1 MMTNNTTAG
10 VGRFRINFA
19 SRVSCQNN
27 LEINLLCPEKPEH
40 YTLCDK
46 IAESQPNRI
55 NLRLN
60 SFELLALYVT
70 LNNVIEVIRN

>member
-40 YTLCDK
+40 YT
-46 IAESQPNRI
+46 
-55 NLRLN
+55 
-60 SFELLALYVT
+60 
-70 LNNVIEVIRN
+70 IRYAIK